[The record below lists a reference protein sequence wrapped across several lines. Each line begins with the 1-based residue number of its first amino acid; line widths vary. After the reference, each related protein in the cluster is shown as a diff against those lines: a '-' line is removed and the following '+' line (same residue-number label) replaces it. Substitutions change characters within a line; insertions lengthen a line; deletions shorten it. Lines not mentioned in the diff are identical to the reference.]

1 MTGIATLLPNMLHG
15 PLRLAV
21 ALPLAASAAAKL
33 WSPTL
38 ATVYLVGFGFN
49 YRLAELSVTFLS
61 IAEGAVG
68 LGLLLSDR
76 RSKPLCILGA
86 ILGCAF
92 IAASTMSLLQGE
104 AALACGCL
112 GDVSVSSPIR
122 LVFATAL
129 LFVCLYPT
137 SKSFHETREGVA

>member
-1 MTGIATLLPNMLHG
+1 MTGIATLLPNSMHS
-15 PLRLAV
+15 PLRVAV

-49 YRLAELSVTFLS
+49 YRLAELSVTVLS

-68 LGLLLSDR
+68 LGLLLSVR
-76 RSKPLCILGA
+76 LSNLLRILGA
-86 ILGCAF
+86 ILGVAF
-92 IAASTMSLLQGE
+92 IAASTISLLQGE

-112 GDVSVSSPIR
+112 GDVSVPSPIR
-122 LVFATAL
+122 LAFATAL
-129 LFVCLYPT
+129 LFACLFPT
-137 SKSFHETREGVA
+137 SSGVHEPREGVA